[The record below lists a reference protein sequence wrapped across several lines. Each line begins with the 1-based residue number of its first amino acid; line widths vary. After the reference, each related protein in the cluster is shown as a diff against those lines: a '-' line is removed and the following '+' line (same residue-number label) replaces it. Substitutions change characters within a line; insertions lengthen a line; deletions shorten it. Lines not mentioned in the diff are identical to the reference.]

1 MRQSLLYGI
10 FLLVLSLLWFSSG
23 KTAQAVAPPSL
34 KVPVPIAKLPDRV
47 RLTEAQMKSRWVTTR
62 IVLPL
67 RLVRTISRT
76 GTLNFDEERVS
87 VLAARL
93 GGREVKVL
101 AFEGQHVFRDDALA
115 LVYSPD
121 FVTAEAE
128 YLNAFKVAR
137 TIGNEREA
145 DSYIRAAAKKLLL
158 MGASKKDLDR
168 LSRTQKIA
176 PYLTIHAPR
185 EGIILNSQLR
195 EGLFMNPGDQLLTIA
210 DLSKLWVYMDIYE
223 GDLPLVRTGQ
233 TILVKTVAYPG
244 ETFRGRIIYQGGMV
258 DPQTRTFHVRGE
270 IDNPERRLKPGMF
283 ASVLIRLTRPE
294 KDIALP
300 DSAFLKDE
308 KGFHVFVET
317 APGVFDVRPVV
328 PGPEEEGLMTVRDGL
343 RPGESVVVSG
353 ALLLEGLR
361 EQTLDRELEEQD
373 RIKGQGA
380 S

>member
-1 MRQSLLYGI
+1 M
-10 FLLVLSLLWFSSG
+10 FLQKPLIPFFVALCLASFLDRPAG
-23 KTAQAVAPPSL
+23 AIAPPASHQPA
-34 KVPVPIAKLPDRV
+34 PVVQLPDRI
-47 RLTEAQMKSRWVTTR
+47 RLTQAQMKSRWVSTQTVTPR
-62 IVLPL
+62 
-67 RLVRTISRT
+67 RLVRTINRT
-76 GTLNFDEERVS
+76 GTLNFDEEKVS

-93 GGREVKVL
+93 GGREIKVL
-101 AFEGQHVFRDDALA
+101 AFEGQKVSKDDPLA

-121 FVTAEAE
+121 FVTAEVE

-137 TIGNEREA
+137 TIRNGKEA
-145 DSYIRAAAKKLLL
+145 NSYIHAAAKKLVL
-158 MGASKKDLDR
+158 MGASERDLEN

-223 GDLPLVRTGQ
+223 GDLPLVHTGQ

-244 ETFRGRIIYQGGMV
+244 EIFRGRIIYQGGMV

-270 IDNPERRLKPGMF
+270 IDNPRKLLKPGMF
-283 ASVLIRLTRPE
+283 ASVLIHLTHPE
-294 KDIALP
+294 KVIALP
-300 DSAFLKDE
+300 EASFLKDE
-308 KGFHVFVET
+308 KGYHVFVE
-317 APGVFDVRPVV
+317 ASPGVFDVRPVV
-328 PGPEEEGLMTVRDGL
+328 PGPEEEGLLTVEDGI
-343 RPGESVVVSG
+343 RSGESVVVSG

-361 EQTLDRELEEQD
+361 EQILDRQLEKRG

-380 S
+380 F

>member
-1 MRQSLLYGI
+1 MRLFPLFGISLLA
-10 FLLVLSLLWFSSG
+10 LVPFWILRAETG
-23 KTAQAVAPPSL
+23 QAVAPPSPKL
-34 KVPVPIAKLPDRV
+34 SVPVAELPDSV
-47 RLTEAQMKSRWVTTR
+47 RLTDAQMKSRWVTTR
-62 IVLPL
+62 TVHPL

-101 AFEGQHVFRDDALA
+101 AFEGQHVLKDDALA

-121 FVTAEAE
+121 FATAEAE

-137 TIGNEREA
+137 TIRDEREA
-145 DSYIRAAAKKLLL
+145 DTYIRAAAKKLLL
-158 MGASKKDLDR
+158 MGASEKDLDR
-168 LSRTQKIA
+168 LARTQKIA

-185 EGIILNSQLR
+185 EGVILNSQLR

-223 GDLPLVRTGQ
+223 ADLPLVHTGQ

-294 KDIALP
+294 KEIALP
-300 DSAFLKDE
+300 DSSFLKDE
-308 KGFHVFVET
+308 TGFHVFVET
-317 APGVFDVRPVV
+317 APGVFEVRPVV

-361 EQTLDRELEEQD
+361 EQTLNRELEKRD
-373 RIKGQGA
+373 RVKARGA

>member
-1 MRQSLLYGI
+1 MRPTILFGI
-10 FLLVLSLLWFSSG
+10 FLFSLLLCLPPALQ
-23 KTAQAVAPPSL
+23 KARAVAPPAP
-34 KVPVPIAKLPDRV
+34 KIPVPVAKLPDRV
-47 RLTEAQMKSRWVTTR
+47 QLTPSQMKSGWVTTR
-62 IVLPL
+62 TVFPL

-76 GTLNFDEERVS
+76 GTLNFDEEKVS

-93 GGREVKVL
+93 SGREVKIL
-101 AFEGQHVFRDDALA
+101 AFEGQHVFRDDPLA

-128 YLNAFKVAR
+128 YLNAFKGAR
-137 TIGNEREA
+137 TIGSRNEAET
-145 DSYIRAAAKKLLL
+145 YIRAAAKKLLL
-158 MGASKKDLDR
+158 MGATEKDLDA

-185 EGIILNSQLR
+185 DGIILNSQLR

-223 GDLPLVRTGQ
+223 GDLPLVHIGQ

-244 ETFRGRIIYQGGMV
+244 EIFRGHIIYQGGMV

-270 IDNPERRLKPGMF
+270 IENPDHRLKPGMF
-283 ASVLIRLTRPE
+283 ASVLIRLTHPE
-294 KDIALP
+294 KELALP
-300 DSAFLKDE
+300 EASFLKDDN
-308 KGFHVFVET
+308 GFHVFVET
-317 APGVFDVRPVV
+317 SPGVFTVRPVV

-361 EQTLDRELEEQD
+361 EQTLNRELEMQD
-373 RIKGQGA
+373 RSKGQGA